1 MTLLATRIIALIV
14 LFFLTLLMGI
24 GPVILFRYWNRR
36 KQAKTLEV
44 TGRKGSS
51 SKGSMQ
57 KSTASAVTLQLLM
70 FFGGGVLLAT
80 CFVHLIP
87 EVRENFDHYFHSKEG
102 QASFLGPK
110 ASASSHSHDHSHG
123 SEHDLPGA
131 HEIDPE
137 HHHHDHDHDHGNES
151 NSSDS
156 MGINYNGSEP
166 ATDETDT
173 SASLKATTGHKHK
186 HKVPYVELAICG
198 GFFLIYFLE
207 EIIHLLIGNHHEKDD
222 DASIDTGSTVID
234 KPRPS
239 NGTIQMSLNCEP
251 LPNGKGQN
259 PPYLVSC
266 VKIPSASPH
275 YGTIGYDNHGV
286 DLKDDSVYPGF
297 RPTPI
302 EAFTDSRGNI
312 SPTSS
317 SFDMLNKTN
326 SSSASTTSSL
336 NRQPL
341 SVRFLRGFV
350 TIVAFSAHSVFDGV
364 AIGLQS
370 TTSQLWTIFFAISM
384 HKLVVAFAI
393 GLELYEQTAS
403 LALTWIHMILF
414 SIMSPIGILIVI
426 LTEREF
432 KSQDSPVI
440 ILLSAVATGTILY
453 IVFFEILQRDRCSK
467 IPGIVQ
473 LFILVIGFTCMSC
486 LTLLVDH

>member
-14 LFFLTLLMGI
+14 LFSITLLMGI
-24 GPVILFRYWNRR
+24 GPVILFRFWNRK
-36 KQAKTLEV
+36 KQSTTLEV
-44 TGRKGSS
+44 SGRKRSS
-51 SKGSMQ
+51 SKGNIQ
-57 KSTASAVTLQLLM
+57 QSTASAITLQLLM

-87 EVRENFDHYFHSKEG
+87 EVRENFDHFFHSKEG

-110 ASASSHSHDHSHG
+110 ASSHHDHSHG
-123 SEHDLPGA
+123 SEHDSPSE
-131 HEIDPE
+131 HEFDPE
-137 HHHHDHDHDHGNES
+137 HHEHGHDHDHGNET
-151 NSSDS
+151 NETI
-156 MGINYNGSEP
+156 GINNGSSSSY
-166 ATDETDT
+166 DEID
-173 SASLKATTGHKHK
+173 SAASLKASTGHNHK

-207 EIIHLLIGNHHEKDD
+207 EFIHLIIGSNHHEKDD
-222 DASIDTGSTVID
+222 GGSIDTSSTTVID
-234 KPRPS
+234 KPGS
-239 NGTIQMSLNCEP
+239 NGTVQMAFDCEP
-251 LPNGKGQN
+251 IPKGS
-259 PPYLVSC
+259 PPHLVSC

-275 YGTIGYDNHGV
+275 YGTIGYDNHGI
-286 DLKDDSVYPGF
+286 DLKEDSMYTGF

-302 EAFTDSRGNI
+302 EAFSDVRGDI

-317 SFDMLNKTN
+317 SFDMLNKA
-326 SSSASTTSSL
+326 SSSSSTTSSSNL
-336 NRQPL
+336 LPL

-364 AIGLQS
+364 AIGLQK

-393 GLELYEQTAS
+393 GLELYEQTSS

-426 LTEREF
+426 LTESEF
-432 KSQDSPVI
+432 SSQDSPVI

-453 IVFFEILQRDRCSK
+453 IVFFEILQRDRCTK
-467 IPGIVQ
+467 IPGMIQ
-473 LFILVIGFTCMSC
+473 LFIMVIGFACMSC
-486 LTLLVDH
+486 LTLFIDH